1 MIKIGE
7 YIRTQNNVIGKVKK
21 KVKNADSDGNV
32 KRYVILDDENKSI
45 ISYDEIESHSEKL
58 EELEN

>member
-7 YIRTQNNVIGKVKK
+7 YIKTKSGVIGKVKK

-32 KRYVILDDENKSI
+32 KRYVILDDENKTI
-45 ISYDEIESHSEKL
+45 VSYDEIERHSEKL

>member
-1 MIKIGE
+1 MREIE
-7 YIRTQNNVIGKVKK
+7 FRVIGKVKK

-32 KRYVILDDENKSI
+32 KRYVILDDENKTI
-45 ISYDEIESHSEKL
+45 VSYDEIERHSEKL